1 MLDTN
6 IKKISFGGKNA
17 LKWQH
22 LHLDGGME
30 CVVVLSMKD
39 ERILE
44 LLYNKILDVLIDR
57 IHPKDVYKD
66 FSSALESINSFLMTW
81 RKDEENLRSLS
92 AIIGV
97 QHKKNF
103 YFSTIGKSSAY
114 LHNSQKNIVE
124 VTDKTDNTK
133 FFNFISSW
141 ELASGESMILSN
153 VRLLDTLSHDDMRD
167 AFEFGWALQ
176 AGDSI
181 ESILLRE
188 HEGKNIINC
197 ILQRKFLAH
206 EDSSNKYLEKCKYFL
221 LRIADNNIIKS
232 WLGRVYQ
239 LRDKLLSQKK
249 QNQQILLWV
258 GVLVLTYIL
267 FRLLSGFFQIASE
280 TSSTEVSKK
289 SLFEAQKYV
298 VTASEN
304 MNDSDVFS
312 YNIEKADEIIAD
324 LQSKEVFSADL
335 QKLQSDISLL
345 QKKMN
350 GIEVFTANDTNTLYT
365 SKEKLQAVAVV
376 KLSWKKYVV
385 TPNSVLGSIIKWET
399 VKEYNFPE
407 LSTSDSFLSATSL
420 DNNIIITTKEGKV
433 VRFTTGNTF
442 SYINVKDQSTWSL
455 SPVIESYGRNIYM
468 LSDNKKQ
475 ILRHQKSGNDFTKAD
490 EYLKEQDALDIGKIF
505 DIAIDGGIYILKS
518 DGTMLKLF
526 RAPKYRLE
534 SLSLNKLPKN
544 YDFSSVDMKSAPKI
558 QTRANLKYVYMY
570 LDGKILIFKP
580 NTFRMQDVKSLTY
593 LGQLEGS
600 NIDIQSFYIENDSEL
615 IVTGETGV
623 YKINFEINKD
633 GELLV
638 K

>member
-1 MLDTN
+1 
-6 IKKISFGGKNA
+6 
-17 LKWQH
+17 
-22 LHLDGGME
+22 
-30 CVVVLSMKD
+30 MKD

-188 HEGKNIINC
+188 HEGKNIISC

-206 EDSSNKYLEKCKYFL
+206 EDSSNKYLEKCKYL
-221 LRIADNNIIKS
+221 LLKIADNNIIKS

-239 LRDKLLSQKK
+239 LRDKILSQKK
-249 QNQQILLWV
+249 QNQQILLWI

-267 FRLLSGFFQIASE
+267 FRLLSWFFQIASE

-312 YNIEKADEIIAD
+312 YNIEKADEIISD
-324 LQSKEVFSADL
+324 LQAKEVFSADL

-350 GIEVFTANDTNTLYT
+350 GIEVFTANDANTLY
-365 SKEKLQAVAVV
+365 SSENKLNSVAIV
-376 KLSWKKYVV
+376 KLSWKKYIINSRSVV
-385 TPNSVLGSIIKWET
+385 GPIIAGET
-399 VKEYNFPE
+399 AKTYSFSQ
-407 LSTSDSFLSATSL
+407 LSTSDSFTAATSL
-420 DNNIIITTKEGKV
+420 DNNAIITTKEGKV
-433 VRFTTGNTF
+433 VRFTTGHTF
-442 SYINVKDQSTWSL
+442 SYINVQNQNTWSV

-475 ILRHQKSGNDFTKAD
+475 ILRHKKSGNDFTKAD
-490 EYLKEQDALDIGKIF
+490 EYLKEQDALDIGKIL

-544 YDFSSVDMKSAPKI
+544 YNFSSIDMKSAPKV

-570 LDGKILIFKP
+570 LDGRIFIFKP
-580 NTFRMQDVKSLTY
+580 NTLRMQDVTSLEY

-600 NIDIQSFYIENDSEL
+600 NIDIQSFYIKNDSEL

-623 YKINFEINKD
+623 YKINFEISKD
-633 GELLV
+633 DELLI